1 MDILISQ
8 AIIGELIVSGGF
20 LNQSIKEKKNKNKK
34 IGAVMRNRIL
44 KYYEHKYK
52 EYFLHKTTDIIL
64 LKIRQIKK
72 THLFKTSYLIPYLH
86 YTRDIFLSITLF
98 SKIYLH
104 LISVRATTAFV
115 IHIFYVSCFHAI

>member
-52 EYFLHKTTDIIL
+52 E
-64 LKIRQIKK
+64 
-72 THLFKTSYLIPYLH
+72 
-86 YTRDIFLSITLF
+86 
-98 SKIYLH
+98 
-104 LISVRATTAFV
+104 
-115 IHIFYVSCFHAI
+115 